1 MEKEHSRLISDLY
14 NKNSNGSLIP
24 NKEIPKQK
32 GRPAKLFRFTEDD
45 DTKIVPKQLMNWSKE
60 NKAYKNLLLNL
71 KINFNDQPLQPNDK
85 LPIMLHPHVPQSSW
99 LYWKDVSI
107 NIKAEVIE
115 SFKFKFLTQKSIAAL
130 FKLNIKQVKCILKH
144 FEQSLEVQLQIQRK
158 EAYKQ
163 RRILNEEQVGWL
175 KDYLAEKKNKRVVV
189 KQIKAALESKFPE
202 IGTISPSTI
211 GRTLKSRLWYTYK
224 KLNKQN
230 SASISQQNIQRF
242 IESSMILEALEENG
256 WELIYFDGFGY
267 DPRRQQFYGWCC
279 KGSKGFVKVHDDPI
293 NMTFIVAVSKLYL
306 YGVMSIAG
314 TSTSS
319 CIIHFIKSVCKMREA
334 KQGISGTKFIFV
346 ADNASVH
353 IASDV
358 EKFVMKYGLRL
369 LTIAPYSPALNPSK
383 YVINCIKSKLR
394 QTQSQ
399 NR

>member
-1 MEKEHSRLISDLY
+1 
-14 NKNSNGSLIP
+14 
-24 NKEIPKQK
+24 
-32 GRPAKLFRFTEDD
+32 
-45 DTKIVPKQLMNWSKE
+45 
-60 NKAYKNLLLNL
+60 
-71 KINFNDQPLQPNDK
+71 
-85 LPIMLHPHVPQSSW
+85 
-99 LYWKDVSI
+99 
-107 NIKAEVIE
+107 
-115 SFKFKFLTQKSIAAL
+115 
-130 FKLNIKQVKCILKH
+130 
-144 FEQSLEVQLQIQRK
+144 
-158 EAYKQ
+158 
-163 RRILNEEQVGWL
+163 
-175 KDYLAEKKNKRVVV
+175 
-189 KQIKAALESKFPE
+189 
-202 IGTISPSTI
+202 
-211 GRTLKSRLWYTYK
+211 
-224 KLNKQN
+224 
-230 SASISQQNIQRF
+230 
-242 IESSMILEALEENG
+242 MILEALEENG

-369 LTIAPYSPALNPSK
+369 LTIAPYSPALNPSE